1 MKKILKTLL
10 FIALLILPLAALK
23 AQGPPQPPEN
33 PGSGG
38 GPVGGAAPIGEGI
51 GLMIGLGVAYA
62 GWKGLRKVKEDDLG
76 PDRDEK

>member
-1 MKKILKTLL
+1 MKKILKLL
-10 FIALLILPLAALK
+10 FFILLLILPFSLLQ

-33 PGSGG
+33 PGTGG

-62 GWKGLRKVKEDDLG
+62 GWKGLRKVKEGDFFEEIEG
-76 PDRDEK
+76 

>member
-1 MKKILKTLL
+1 MKKILKSLL

-33 PGSGG
+33 PGTGG

-62 GWKGLRKVKEDDLG
+62 GWKRFRKVKECTYF
-76 PDRDEK
+76 EEIEE